1 MKPSLCLVRYEFYV
15 LLSDVENG
23 AKGPDMLKQSNQE
36 IVVNQDAPSYPNLE
50 FHLRHALDQTY
61 TLNLPMFAIESG
73 KFKIDYHE
81 LQNLIHTLGEIEPEQ
96 GFMVSELHGMGLLS
110 LLAHKV
116 IRLYR
121 NQVNPAYIQELS
133 QFLEGE
139 LSPAILED
147 LLVNYLEALPSASYK
162 SSMGS
167 VQEYLKGDT
176 QSIPNTH
183 IVIEELLVHILAL
196 NNPAFEKYDVVYKE
210 DFHQAIKASDKLLR
224 SIQKWSSQS
233 TGFGADGQN
242 IIELL
247 MEPIKA
253 APDSIEGQLEFIRQH
268 WGNYLGSHLMD
279 LLRGLDH
286 FEEENRFR
294 GLGPGASQVPSY
306 SGELQEGEF
315 YSEDSDWMPRVVMI
329 ARNSLVWL
337 DQLSKKYEREI
348 KTLHDIPDQE
358 LDLLAQQ
365 GFTVLWLIGLWNRSS
380 ISKKIKHW
388 CGNPDAESSAYSLKE
403 YRIDPSIGGP
413 EALDNLKSRAWER
426 GIRLASDMVPNHTG
440 LDSDW
445 IKQHPDWYI
454 SSENSPF
461 PSYKFDG
468 GDLSDD
474 PDLSIHLE
482 DHYYDR
488 SDAAV
493 VFKAHDH
500 RSGDTRYIYHG
511 NDGTSMPW
519 NDTAQLNYLNPE
531 LREAIIQTILDVA
544 RQFKVIRFDAA
555 MTLAKRHIQRLWF
568 PEPGSGGDIPSRAG
582 FSMSGSDFDAAIPAE
597 FWREVVDRV
606 AKEVPD
612 TLLLAEAFWM
622 MESYFVRTLGM
633 HRVYNSAFMN
643 MLKMEENGKFF
654 EMISKTLEFDPRILQ
669 RFVNFLSNPD
679 EDTAI
684 AQFGKGDKYFGA
696 TVLMVTLPGLPMF
709 AHAQIEGYEEKYG
722 MEYRRAYWDESPD
735 EELIN
740 RHRDLIFPLMK
751 KRYLF
756 AGSGNFRLFPFRNAS
771 GQKVDSVFAY
781 TNHSGT
787 ERSLVLVNNSYQS
800 QAGWIK
806 TSTQFNQTPAGDQPQ
821 LLEEDLIFALSFDV
835 DSSYYLIFQEQ
846 SSKLWYIRRVE
857 EIVNQGL
864 FMELA
869 GYESQIYLG
878 FQLVSDSEA
887 IPWWNI
893 HQDLGGQGI
902 NDFAPLFRRIELE
915 PVHNLFCNM
924 MTLIAGEDVF
934 PDSKALFMK
943 FAPLLEAMLEMENIS
958 LLIDDIEDF
967 AENYESLVKQAHQ
980 RIRSAKLDQVEKHLF
995 VVATTF
1001 FARQIHAANP
1011 ESGESMVNIYS
1022 LDAQIRKCVKSTPA
1036 ENLPGLLS
1044 VLEYADRARALLVKD
1059 VHAFFVNLF
1068 KKKAALIFFQV
1079 NEDQE
1084 IKWFKAERMF
1094 DFLKYCALMFNAETG
1109 DDSFSQINAA
1119 VKSSNFKLDNF
1130 LQSLTSKK

>member
-1 MKPSLCLVRYEFYV
+1 
-15 LLSDVENG
+15 
-23 AKGPDMLKQSNQE
+23 MLKQSIPETVANQ
-36 IVVNQDAPSYPNLE
+36 NAPSYPNLE
-50 FHLRHALDQTY
+50 FHLRQALDQTY
-61 TLNLPMFAIESG
+61 HFNLPMFALESG

-81 LQNLIHTLGEIEPEQ
+81 LQNLIHKLGELQPDR
-96 GFMVSELHGMGLLS
+96 GFKASELHGMGLLS
-110 LLAHKV
+110 LLSHKL

-121 NQVNPAYIQELS
+121 NQVNPAYIHDLTDFLEQELTAPV
-133 QFLEGE
+133 LN
-139 LSPAILED
+139 D
-147 LLVNYLEALPSASYK
+147 LLENYLEALPSDSLK
-162 SSMGS
+162 SSS
-167 VQEYLKGDT
+167 NAIKDYLKGQT
-176 QSIPNTH
+176 KSVPNTQ
-183 IVIEELLVHILAL
+183 VVVEELLVHILAL
-196 NNPAFEKYDVVYKE
+196 NNPAFDKYDVVFKE
-210 DFHQAIKASDKLLR
+210 EFHQAIKTSDKLLK
-224 SIQKWSSQS
+224 SIEKWSSGS
-233 TGFGADGQN
+233 TGFGNSGKN
-242 IIELL
+242 VIELL
-247 MEPIKA
+247 MEPILA
-253 APDSIEGQLEFIRQH
+253 APNSIEGQLAYIRNH
-268 WGNYLGSHLMD
+268 WSTFLGSHLMD

-294 GLGPGASQVPSY
+294 GFGPGESQVPSY

-337 DQLSKKYEREI
+337 DQLSKKYKRDI
-348 KTLHDIPDQE
+348 ITLRDIPDEE

-403 YRIDPSIGGP
+403 YQIDPSIGGP
-413 EALDNLKSRAWER
+413 DALENLRSRAWER

-440 LDSDW
+440 LDSEW
-445 IKQHPDWYI
+445 LKQHPEWYV
-454 SSENSPF
+454 SADNSPF
-461 PSYKFDG
+461 PSYRFDG

-500 RSGDTRYIYHG
+500 RNGSTKYIYHG

-519 NDTAQLNYLNPE
+519 NDTAQLNYLNPQ
-531 LREAIIQTILDVA
+531 LREEIIQVILNVA

-555 MTLAKRHIQRLWF
+555 MTLAKRHVQRLWF
-568 PEPGSGGDIPSRAG
+568 PEPGSGGDIPSRAN
-582 FSMSGSDFDAAIPAE
+582 FSMSGADFDAAIPAE

-654 EMISKTLEFDPRILQ
+654 GMIAKTLEFDPRILQ

-709 AHAQIEGYEEKYG
+709 AHAQIEGFEEKYG
-722 MEYRRAYWDESPD
+722 MEYRRAYWDETPD
-735 EELIN
+735 QDLIN
-740 RHRDLIFPLMK
+740 KHKNLIFPIMK
-751 KRYLF
+751 KRYLY
-756 AGSGNFRLFPFRNAS
+756 AGAGNFRLFPFMNAE
-771 GQKVDSVFAY
+771 GNKVDSVFAY

-787 ERSLVLVNNSYQS
+787 ERSLVLVNNSFTSQS
-800 QAGWIK
+800 GWIK
-806 TSTQFNQTPAGDQPQ
+806 TSTLFNSDPTSSNPN
-821 LLEEDLIFALSFDV
+821 LVSEDLIVALSFDV
-835 DSSYYLIFQEQ
+835 ENSYYVIFQEQ
-846 SSKLWYIRRVE
+846 SSGLWYIRKVE
-857 EIVNQGL
+857 EIGHQGL
-864 FMELA
+864 FMELS

-878 FQLVSDSEA
+878 FQLVNDTDA

-893 HQDLGGQGI
+893 HQDLNGRGI

-915 PVHNLFCNM
+915 PVHRLFCNM
-924 MTLIAGEDVF
+924 MKLIISEDAL
-934 PDSKALFMK
+934 PDSKSLFMK

-958 LLIDDIEDF
+958 LMMEDVEDF
-967 AENYESLVKQAHQ
+967 AQNYEALLSQSQKLIASIPSESLEQH
-980 RIRSAKLDQVEKHLF
+980 RF
-995 VVATTF
+995 VLACTY
-1001 FARQIHAANP
+1001 FARQVHAASP
-1011 ESGESMVNIYS
+1011 ESPKSMVDTYGLGEQINKCLVS
-1022 LDAQIRKCVKSTPA
+1022 AQAVNLA
-1036 ENLPGLLS
+1036 ELLS
-1044 VLEYADRARALLVKD
+1044 VLEFADRARALLKRD
-1059 VHAFFVNLF
+1059 THAFFVDLF
-1068 KKKAALIFFQV
+1068 KHKGVPEYFQI
-1079 NEDQE
+1079 NETKG
-1084 IKWFKAERMF
+1084 IKWFNQERMDHF
-1094 DFLKYCALMFNAETG
+1094 LDFFEVLHAQELSSGE
-1109 DDSFSQINAA
+1109 FSRI
-1119 VKSSNFKLDNF
+1119 VKSARASNFNLRAFLDHLFKN
-1130 LQSLTSKK
+1130 

>member
-1 MKPSLCLVRYEFYV
+1 
-15 LLSDVENG
+15 
-23 AKGPDMLKQSNQE
+23 MLKKSTPDKVE
-36 IVVNQDAPSYPNLE
+36 KQDSLSYPNLE
-50 FHLRHALDQTY
+50 FHLRQALDQTY
-61 TLNLPMFAIESG
+61 DLNLPIFALESG

-81 LQNLIHTLGEIEPEQ
+81 LQNLTHSLGELEPDH
-96 GFMVSELHGMGLLS
+96 GFMASELHGMGLLS

-121 NQVNPAYIQELS
+121 NQINPDYIKDLKQHLQTELTPS
-133 QFLEGE
+133 TLDE
-139 LSPAILED
+139 LLA
-147 LLVNYLEALPSASYK
+147 NYLETLPSESFK
-162 SSMGS
+162 SSS
-167 VQEYLKGDT
+167 LTAQEYLNGTT
-176 QSIPNTH
+176 QSVPNSQ
-183 IVIEELLVHILAL
+183 IVVEELLVHILAL
-196 NNPAFEKYDVVYKE
+196 NNPAFDKYDIVFKE
-210 DFHQAIKASDKLLR
+210 AFHKVINTPDALLK
-224 SIQKWSSQS
+224 SIQKWSSETDNFGS
-233 TGFGADGQN
+233 TGKN
-242 IIELL
+242 VIELL
-247 MEPIKA
+247 MEPILA
-253 APDSIEGQLEFIRQH
+253 APDSIEDQLAYVREH
-268 WGNYLGSHLMD
+268 WSNYLGSHLLD

-294 GLGPGASQVPSY
+294 GFGPGETQVPSY
-306 SGELQEGEF
+306 SGELQEGEY

-348 KTLHDIPDQE
+348 KTLADIPDQE

-403 YRIDPSIGGP
+403 YQIDPSIGGP
-413 EALDNLKSRAWER
+413 EALENLKVRAWER

-445 IKQHPDWYI
+445 LKEHPEWYI
-454 SSENSPF
+454 TSDSSPF
-461 PSYKFDG
+461 PAYRFDG

-474 PDLSIHLE
+474 PDHSIHLE

-493 VFKAHDH
+493 VFKAYDH
-500 RSGDTRYIYHG
+500 RNDIVRYVYHG

-555 MTLAKRHIQRLWF
+555 MTLAKKHIQRLWF

-582 FSMSGSDFDAAIPAE
+582 FSMDGANFDAAIPAE

-643 MLKMEENGKFF
+643 MLKMEENNKFYD
-654 EMISKTLEFDPRILQ
+654 MLAKTLEFDPRILQ

-709 AHAQIEGYEEKYG
+709 AHAQVEGFEEKYG
-722 MEYRRAYWDESPD
+722 MEYRRAYWDETPD
-735 EELIN
+735 EDLIN
-740 RHRDLIFPLMK
+740 KHKDLIFPLMK

-756 AGSGNFRLFPFRNAS
+756 AGSGNFRLFPFKNAD
-771 GQKVDSVFAY
+771 GHQVDSVFAY

-787 ERSLVLVNNSYQS
+787 ERSLVLVNNSYTSQS
-800 QAGWIK
+800 GWIK
-806 TSTQFNQTPAGDQPQ
+806 TSSPFNTDPTADQAQ
-821 LLEEDLIFALSFDV
+821 LVSEDLVFALSFDV
-835 DSSYYLIFQEQ
+835 ENSYYVIFQEQ
-846 SSKLWYIRRVE
+846 SSKLWYIRTVE
-857 EIVNQGL
+857 EIRNQGL
-864 FMELA
+864 FMELS
-869 GYESQIYLG
+869 GYESQVYLG
-878 FQLVSDSEA
+878 FQLVSDSESV
-887 IPWWNI
+887 PWWNI
-893 HQDLGGQGI
+893 HQDLAGQGT

-915 PVHNLFCNM
+915 PVHQLFCNM
-924 MTLIAGEDVF
+924 MKSIVQVETL

-943 FAPLLEAMLEMENIS
+943 FAPLLEAMLETENIS
-958 LLIDDIEDF
+958 LMMENIEDF
-967 AENYESLVKQAHQ
+967 AQNFDVLLRQSHERLTSSGQANLQH
-980 RIRSAKLDQVEKHLF
+980 HLF
-995 VVATTF
+995 VAACIY
-1001 FARQIHAANP
+1001 FARQVHAANQDVVD
-1011 ESGESMVNIYS
+1011 SMVTTYA
-1022 LDAQIRKCVKSTPA
+1022 LEAQINKCLKTSEI
-1036 ENLPGLLS
+1036 ENLAGVLG
-1044 VLEYADRARALLVKD
+1044 VLEYADRARALLARDRK
-1059 VHAFFVNLF
+1059 AFFSNLLNRKVAQDF
-1068 KKKAALIFFQV
+1068 LEV
-1079 NEDQE
+1079 NESE
-1084 IKWFKAERMF
+1084 GIEWFNRERMEAF
-1094 DFLKYCALMFNAETG
+1094 IKYFAILYAEDLSPAQVTLLNSSIKDSEYKLPKFLKL
-1109 DDSFSQINAA
+1109 I
-1119 VKSSNFKLDNF
+1119 SS
-1130 LQSLTSKK
+1130 

>member
-1 MKPSLCLVRYEFYV
+1 
-15 LLSDVENG
+15 
-23 AKGPDMLKQSNQE
+23 MLKQSSPEKADNQS
-36 IVVNQDAPSYPNLE
+36 APSYPNLE
-50 FHLRHALDQTY
+50 FHLRQALDQTY
-61 TLNLPMFAIESG
+61 ALNLPMFALESG
-73 KFKIDYHE
+73 RFKIDYHE
-81 LQNLIHTLGEIEPEQ
+81 LQNLIHRLGELEPEQ
-96 GFMVSELHGMGLLS
+96 GFMASELHGMGLLS
-110 LLAHKV
+110 LLSHKA

-121 NQVNPAYIQELS
+121 NQVNPAYIKDLTAFLDQEMGSAGLD
-133 QFLEGE
+133 E
-139 LSPAILED
+139 LLT
-147 LLVNYLEALPSASYK
+147 NYLEALPSESYK
-162 SSMGS
+162 SSSMS
-167 VQEYLKGDT
+167 VKEYLVGDT
-176 QSIPNTH
+176 QAVPNIQ
-183 IVIEELLVHILAL
+183 IVVEELLVHIMAL
-196 NNPAFEKYDVVYKE
+196 NNPAFEKYDIVFKE
-210 DFHQAIKASDKLLR
+210 DFHKVIKTSDKLLKR
-224 SIQKWSSQS
+224 IQKWSSDA
-233 TGFGADGQN
+233 TGFGSDGKN
-242 IIELL
+242 IIDLL
-247 MEPIKA
+247 LEPILA
-253 APDSIEGQLEFIRQH
+253 APDSIEDQLSFIRQH
-268 WGNYLGSHLMD
+268 WGNYLGSHLLD

-294 GLGPGASQVPSY
+294 GFGPGESQVPSY
-306 SGELQEGEF
+306 SGELQEGEY

-337 DQLSKKYEREI
+337 DQLSKKYQRDI

-403 YRIDPSIGGP
+403 YSIDPSIGGP
-413 EALDNLKSRAWER
+413 EALENLKSRAWER

-445 IKQHPDWYI
+445 LKQHPDWYI
-454 SSENSPF
+454 STNNPPF
-461 PSYKFDG
+461 PAYQFDG

-474 PDLSIHLE
+474 PELSIHLE

-500 RSGDTRYIYHG
+500 RSGSTRYIYHG

-555 MTLAKRHIQRLWF
+555 MTLAKRHVQRLWF

-582 FSMSGSDFDAAIPAE
+582 FSMSGVDFDAAIPAE

-606 AKEVPD
+606 ATEVPD

-654 EMISKTLEFDPRILQ
+654 EMIAKTLEFDPRILQ

-709 AHAQIEGYEEKYG
+709 AHAQIEGFEEKYG
-722 MEYRRAYWDESPD
+722 MEYRRAYWDETPD
-735 EELIN
+735 EDLIN
-740 RHRDLIFPLMK
+740 RHKDLIFPLMK
-751 KRYLF
+751 KRYLY
-756 AGSGNFRLFPFRNAS
+756 AGSGNFRLFPFMNNDGHR
-771 GQKVDSVFAY
+771 VESVFAY

-787 ERSLVLVNNSYQS
+787 ERSLVMVNNSYSSQS
-800 QAGWIK
+800 GWIK
-806 TSTQFNQTPAGDQPQ
+806 TSTLFNTDPTIDKPELVA
-821 LLEEDLIFALSFDV
+821 EDLIIALSFDV
-835 DSSYYLIFQEQ
+835 DDSYYVIFQEQ
-846 SSKLWYIRRVE
+846 VSKLWYIRTVA
-857 EIVNQGL
+857 EIRNQGL
-864 FMELA
+864 YMELS

-893 HQDLGGQGI
+893 HQDLDGRGI
-902 NDFAPLFRRIELE
+902 DDFAPLFRRIELE
-915 PVHNLFCNM
+915 PVHHLFCNM
-924 MTLIAGEDVF
+924 MTLIISDEVL
-934 PDSKALFMK
+934 PDSKSLFMK

-958 LLIDDIEDF
+958 LLIEDIEDF
-967 AENYESLVKQAHQ
+967 ARNFEGLISQSHARLTSMRPETLEQHQ
-980 RIRSAKLDQVEKHLF
+980 F
-995 VVATTF
+995 VAASTY

-1011 ESGESMVNIYS
+1011 ESAESMVATYGLEEPIN
-1022 LDAQIRKCVKSTPA
+1022 KCLSTAPVV
-1036 ENLPGLLS
+1036 NLAGLLS
-1044 VLEYADRARALLVKD
+1044 VLEYADRARALLARD
-1059 VHAFFVNLF
+1059 TQTFFINLF
-1068 KKKAALIFFQV
+1068 KHGEVLDYLQV
-1079 NEDQE
+1079 NEAE
-1084 IKWFKAERMF
+1084 GVEWFSQERM
-1094 DFLKYCALMFNAETG
+1094 
-1109 DDSFSQINAA
+1109 
-1119 VKSSNFKLDNF
+1119 DNF
-1130 LQSLTSKK
+1130 LKVFTVLYTRELPPAESSRIYQAVKNSDFKLKTFLKNLLRD